1 MVVPPGN
8 DGNVKESYGNKK
20 LDRTV
25 TKSPDRTKRVKR
37 RKPERGVSR
46 RKGGEKRKK
55 RIKAEEGDG

>member
-25 TKSPDRTKRVKR
+25 KQPPDRTKRVKR
-37 RKPERGVSR
+37 RKPERGVSKK
-46 RKGGEKRKK
+46 KGRGE
-55 RIKAEEGDG
+55 EEEENKG

>member
-1 MVVPPGN
+1 
-8 DGNVKESYGNKK
+8 
-20 LDRTV
+20 
-25 TKSPDRTKRVKR
+25 VKR